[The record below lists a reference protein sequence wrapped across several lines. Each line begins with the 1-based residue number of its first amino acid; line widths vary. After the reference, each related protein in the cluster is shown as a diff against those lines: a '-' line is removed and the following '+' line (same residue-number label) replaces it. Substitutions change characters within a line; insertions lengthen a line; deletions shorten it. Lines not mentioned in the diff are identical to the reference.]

1 MRKST
6 RIASGRILWWLK
18 VFQLEGGLW
27 WSKVRERERER
38 DIYKIICWC
47 FVDEQCLH
55 TCIKVLFINK
65 FGLQIVEF
73 DANWF

>member
-1 MRKST
+1 MC
-6 RIASGRILWWLK
+6 
-18 VFQLEGGLW
+18 VC
-27 WSKVRERERER
+27 VRERERER
-38 DIYKIICWC
+38 ERDKIICWC
-47 FVDEQCLH
+47 FVDEQCLN